1 MSNHQKYAMINA
13 SAGWNHASF
22 PVAAVFATHDQ
33 FVAIGWIDWVAADP
47 GQISW
52 LVQGYYTV
60 GRDMV
65 KGY

>member
-1 MSNHQKYAMINA
+1 MSAAQNYAFVNA
-13 SAGWNHASF
+13 SAGWNGTGYPPTGAII
-22 PVAAVFATHDQ
+22 VQDQ
-33 FVAIGWIDWVAADP
+33 WVAIGWIEWLDADP
-47 GQISW
+47 ETIAW